1 MDSKD
6 RPEPIVPAL
15 PVRRTMAQPAL
26 ADASFPLAP
35 AGNSPGS
42 LNIGKA
48 IYRAFVYNCWKILA
62 IWVVLTA
69 ALAYAINV
77 QVKPMYETFS
87 LLRVEPAPR
96 DLFGLGRD
104 SSEETFLQT
113 QVQVLTSRCPRRIKP
128 TQR

>member
-6 RPEPIVPAL
+6 RPETFVPAL

-26 ADASFPLAP
+26 ADASSPLAP

-87 LLRVEPAPR
+87 LLRAEPAPR
-96 DLFGLGRD
+96 DLFGIGRD
-104 SSEETFLQT
+104 A
-113 QVQVLTSRCPRRIKP
+113 
-128 TQR
+128 